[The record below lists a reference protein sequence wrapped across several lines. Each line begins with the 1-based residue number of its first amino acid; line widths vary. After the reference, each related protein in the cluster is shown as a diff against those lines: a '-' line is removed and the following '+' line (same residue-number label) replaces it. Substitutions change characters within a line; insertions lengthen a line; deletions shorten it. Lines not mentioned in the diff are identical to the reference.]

1 MSYSIL
7 AMALMVFMFACLPV
21 TAAGTSSIPRAEH
34 PRPDFQR
41 AQWLN
46 LNGTWQ
52 FEVDEKGDG
61 EARGLTSGQDLARQI
76 VVPFCPESR
85 LSGIANTDFMTNVWY
100 RRMFEVPGD
109 WKGRRIL
116 LHFGAV
122 DWHARV
128 WLNGAFV
135 GEHFGGNV
143 PFFFDITASLRAGE
157 NELVVRA
164 FDDTRSGLQA
174 CGKQSQ
180 KRESHGCVYTRTT
193 GIWQTV
199 WLEAVGQTWLRQIT
213 LTPDLDGGR
222 LFFQAWVDGPGK
234 GATLRLRATA
244 DGKPVGEEIVPAAWR
259 NTLGMLKLSETR
271 SWSPQSPF
279 LYDLTI
285 DVLRDGRVVDSVQSY
300 FGLRKI
306 TIEGNRFLIND
317 QPVFQRL
324 ILDQGYYPDGVLTA
338 PSDEALRRDIELS
351 MAAGFNGARL
361 HQKVFEPRF
370 LYWADKLGYLIWGE
384 YPNWGLSQLTSTSL
398 SEVMDEWRTE
408 LIRDRNHPCIIGWC
422 PLNETGHGPEPT
434 GLQKLMALTQIIDPG
449 RPFLDVS
456 GYVHQY
462 AGTDVYDCHEY
473 GQEPAVFAARFR
485 TFAQTGTDP
494 WVNIQPES
502 DAAPYLA
509 QPFFVSEYGGIRLKS
524 AESAESGAEGWGYG
538 ETDVEGFFE
547 RYRGLTDAL
556 LDNANLFGFCYTQ
569 LTDVEQEQNGVYTFD
584 RKPKY
589 DVARLRAINIR
600 PAAYETQPP
609 RMLSVRW
616 RTVQPTA
623 RQSPQEWRYATEP
636 PPAEWNR
643 PDFDDSAWAV
653 GRSGFGVA
661 ETPGAIVNTQWRT
674 SDIWLRRSF
683 TLDSTE
689 FALARLSIHHDDA
702 VTVYVNGEEV
712 LKKSGWSQAY
722 CYLDVTDALRA
733 AVKPGPN
740 TLAVH
745 CHQDKGGQFI
755 DVGIELADADPK
767 K

>member
-1 MSYSIL
+1 MSNPIL
-7 AMALMVFMFACLPV
+7 AIGLAAFVLLYAPV
-21 TAAGTSSIPRAEH
+21 AAGDTRPIPRPEH
-34 PRPDFQR
+34 PRPDLQR
-41 AQWLN
+41 SRWLN

-52 FEVDEKGDG
+52 FEIDETGDG
-61 EARGLTSGQDLARQI
+61 EARGLPSGKDLTREI
-76 VVPFCPESR
+76 VVPFCPESK

-109 WKGRRIL
+109 WKDQRVL

-128 WLNGAFV
+128 WLNGAFM

-143 PFFFDITASLRAGE
+143 PFFFDVSAHLRPGE

-180 KRESHGCVYTRTT
+180 KRESYGCVYTRTT

-199 WLEAVGQTWLRQIT
+199 WLEAVGQTWLREIA

-222 LFFQAWVDGPGK
+222 LLFQAWAAGPGR
-234 GATLRLRATA
+234 GATLRLRASA
-244 DGKPVGEEIVPAAWR
+244 DGRPVGEETVPAAWR
-259 NTLGMLKLSETR
+259 NTVGVLKLSEVKP
-271 SWSPQSPF
+271 WSPQSPF

-285 DVLRDGRVVDSVQSY
+285 DVLRDGNVVDSVQSY

-317 QPVFQRL
+317 QPIFQRL
-324 ILDQGYYPDGVLTA
+324 VLDQGYYPDGVLTA
-338 PSDEALRRDIELS
+338 PSDDALRQDIELS

-370 LYWADKLGYLIWGE
+370 LYWADKLGYLVWGE
-384 YPNWGLSQLTSTSL
+384 YPNWGLSRLTPTSL
-398 SEVMDEWRTE
+398 SEVLDEWRTV
-408 LIRDRNHPCIIGWC
+408 LVRDRNHPSIIGWC
-422 PLNETGHGPEPT
+422 PLNEMGHGPEPA
-434 GLQKLMALTQIIDPG
+434 GLQKLMALTQVIDPT

-456 GYVHQY
+456 GFVHLY
-462 AGTDVYDCHEY
+462 AGTDVYDCHDY
-473 GQEPAVFAARFR
+473 NQDPAAFAALFR

-494 WVNIQPES
+494 WINLQP
-502 DAAPYLA
+502 ATGVAPYLG
-509 QPFFVSEYGGIRLKS
+509 QPFFVSEYGGIRLT
-524 AESAESGAEGWGYG
+524 SGEPKGEGWGYG

-556 LDNANLFGFCYTQ
+556 LDNPNMFGFCYTQ
-569 LTDVEQEQNGVYTFD
+569 ITDVEQEQNGVYTFD

-589 DVARLRAINIR
+589 DVARLHAINTR

-609 RMLSVRW
+609 RVLNVRW
-616 RTVQPTA
+616 RTVLPNA
-623 RQSPQEWRYATEP
+623 RQAPQEWRYTTEQP
-636 PPAEWNR
+636 TADWTR
-643 PDFDDSAWAV
+643 PDFDDSAWSV
-653 GRSGFGVA
+653 GRSGFGTA
-661 ETPGAIVNTQWRT
+661 QTPGAIVNTEWKS

-683 TLDSTE
+683 TLDLVD
-689 FALARLSIHHDDA
+689 FGLARLSIHHDDDVA
-702 VTVYVNGEEV
+702 VYVNGKEV
-712 LKKSGWSQAY
+712 LRKPGWTSAY
-722 CYLDVTDALRA
+722 GALDASDALRA
-733 AVKPGPN
+733 ALQPGAN
-740 TLAVH
+740 ALAVH

-755 DVGIELADADPK
+755 DVGIELADIESEK
-767 K
+767 